1 MIFLRA
7 HNDHFLCLSNEALAN
22 LSARAF
28 ARAAPR
34 ATFDLA
40 KPKTPLL
47 PDLAISNR
55 AAGIR
60 ELLKTA
66 CWECMPE

>member
-28 ARAAPR
+28 AERY
-34 ATFDLA
+34 LA
-40 KPKTPLL
+40 LGRL
-47 PDLAISNR
+47 PSYW
-55 AAGIR
+55 G
-60 ELLKTA
+60 
-66 CWECMPE
+66 P